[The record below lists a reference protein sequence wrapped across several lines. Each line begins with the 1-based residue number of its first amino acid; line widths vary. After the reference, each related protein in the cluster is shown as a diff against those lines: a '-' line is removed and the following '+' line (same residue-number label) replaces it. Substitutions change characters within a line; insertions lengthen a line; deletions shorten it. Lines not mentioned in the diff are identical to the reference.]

1 MVCTFLKPLLW
12 EGKDVMNALRES
24 CTAII
29 MLFTI
34 GLNTILLSRRTL
46 FAALL
51 RGVDHFTPS
60 ISIGSITRGRN
71 VVNAYEK
78 L

>member
-1 MVCTFLKPLLW
+1 M
-12 EGKDVMNALRES
+12 S
-24 CTAII
+24 
-29 MLFTI
+29 FTI
-34 GLNTILLSRRTL
+34 VLNTILLSRRAL

-51 RGVDHFTPS
+51 WGVDHFTLS
-60 ISIGSITRGRN
+60 ISIGSITRGGN